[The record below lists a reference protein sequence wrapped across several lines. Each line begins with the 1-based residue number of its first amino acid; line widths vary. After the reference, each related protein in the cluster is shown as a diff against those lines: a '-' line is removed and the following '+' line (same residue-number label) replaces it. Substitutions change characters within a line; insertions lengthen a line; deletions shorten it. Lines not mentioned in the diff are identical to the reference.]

1 MKKEKHLKKIISICI
16 FIIVVQGVFLFYS
29 FFFQSKESIY
39 FDGINA
45 IRKND
50 NYYFAVGSNND
61 NDNHYEKAKVSV
73 YDEKRDKLFEK
84 LYNVGF
90 NSAYFGAC
98 VEDNGLIAVGSYEK
112 TKKDHNALVRRG
124 LIVRYDYDGSIVFSS
139 EFKLL
144 DNTKFTNVISV
155 EDGYYV
161 IGQSIYKSTDFGNEQ
176 GGGIL
181 VKYDKKGN
189 VDWYKSLG
197 NSKEGIFND
206 LYLSD
211 DFIYVVGQLN
221 DNVGVLCKYKLD
233 GELIYQKEFD
243 NNIFNSVYLVDDYLY
258 ICGSSDSSAL
268 LLKMSLE
275 GDIITSSYYDKVSN
289 AKFNRIIYDDSLI
302 VIGSS
307 FNKNYDGI
315 IVKYGMDL
323 EELSAVTYGDDK
335 NDYLTDIIFDDGNY
349 LVVGYSVYEDKNYL
363 SKFIRYSE
371 ALKVLGVEK

>member
-61 NDNHYEKAKVSV
+61 NHYEKAKVSV

-98 VEDNGLIAVGSYEK
+98 IEDNGLIAVGSYEK

-197 NSKEGIFND
+197 SSKEGIFND
-206 LYLSD
+206 FYLSD

-268 LLKMSLE
+268 LLKLSLE

>member
-1 MKKEKHLKKIISICI
+1 M
-16 FIIVVQGVFLFYS
+16 
-29 FFFQSKESIY
+29 
-39 FDGINA
+39 
-45 IRKND
+45 
-50 NYYFAVGSNND
+50 
-61 NDNHYEKAKVSV
+61 
-73 YDEKRDKLFEK
+73 
-84 LYNVGF
+84 
-90 NSAYFGAC
+90 
-98 VEDNGLIAVGSYEK
+98 
-112 TKKDHNALVRRG
+112 
-124 LIVRYDYDGSIVFSS
+124 
-139 EFKLL
+139 L

-197 NSKEGIFND
+197 SSKEGIFND
-206 LYLSD
+206 FYLSD

-268 LLKMSLE
+268 LLKLSLE